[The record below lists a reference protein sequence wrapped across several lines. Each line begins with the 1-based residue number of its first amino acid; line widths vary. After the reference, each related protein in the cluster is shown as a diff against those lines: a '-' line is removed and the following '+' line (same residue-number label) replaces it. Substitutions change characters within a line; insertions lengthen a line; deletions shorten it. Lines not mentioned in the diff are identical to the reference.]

1 MNTLLSAVIPQRIA
15 GRTSTTFALI
25 SLGAV
30 LIAAMTQVR
39 IPLPFTPV
47 PITGQTF
54 AVILWA
60 LVAGRTI
67 GAASVGTYLM
77 AGALGAPV
85 FSGFASI
92 TALWGPTS
100 GYLLGFLPAAFVA
113 GMIAE
118 TITSPS
124 TILRASQYALTT
136 CLAIVIIHVCGAT
149 VLATF
154 VGSGNVW
161 SMGIAPFLVADVVKT
176 VAITSILMSV
186 RRK

>member
-15 GRTSTTFALI
+15 GRTSTTVTLI

-60 LVAGRTI
+60 MVAGRTI
-67 GAASVGTYLM
+67 GAASVATYLV

-113 GMIAE
+113 G
-118 TITSPS
+118 TIVEKITTTSNVM
-124 TILRASQYALTT
+124 RATHYALTT
-136 CLAIVIIHVCGAT
+136 LLAIVIIHACGAA

-154 VGSGNVW
+154 VGGGNVW
-161 SMGIAPFLVADVVKT
+161 SMGVAPFLVVDVVKT